1 MKRERETIFNIIY
14 SGIVD
19 LFQLSVTSLTA
30 YSRENGNDIRY
41 DWYKKKTHPNSDNFN
56 EFMDEFMQ
64 YFKEKCKEESLVN
77 AKDSLEGLFRF
88 LVTMKRNKGIECDD
102 IHAQGTYHDVE
113 VLLEEAYY
121 AISDVAVAEELYPK
135 VHFDSRLLIPSQCVF
150 GRAEFIKYVIKEL
163 RENRVY
169 LYGIGGIGKTEI
181 VKSVVNT
188 ILNAPIG
195 SSYMLVRDI
204 YWIIYDNCKDGDDVK
219 DCIIKSIKPQ
229 TMINDDNRNV
239 LYEECIHIINKK
251 RTLLI
256 IDNIEIFSNELLA
269 FINRVQNV
277 RLLVVG
283 RPEPIGGN
291 PLLNVEVQKLD
302 LNACMELFAFY
313 CPYNEDEKNDVAQI
327 VELADRHTIS
337 LELLAKLIKKQE
349 KTISE
354 FLQVLIDRGFNFR
367 FDGEEEQKVS
377 SAHSLLEKE
386 DRIIVQLA
394 KLFNT
399 IHLTEKEKNLLI
411 KFSTVP
417 NLKCATQNA
426 CKWFAL
432 SDTGVLYSL
441 ANAGW
446 IKREEGERNR
456 NRWYIHSII
465 ATAIRFAY
473 SNILLAT
480 CQPFIYKIADIIVGA
495 LEQSKKVDKMLI
507 QFGWSISDIFRDSFQ
522 SVSDVHFLYV
532 LAKLYERIGLLQ
544 RAEYIVNLAM
554 ELADRLSV

>member
-188 ILNAPIG
+188 ILSAPIG
-195 SSYMLVRDI
+195 ASYMLVRDI

-283 RPEPIGGN
+283 RPEPIGGS

-337 LELLAKLIKKQE
+337 LELLAKL
-349 KTISE
+349 
-354 FLQVLIDRGFNFR
+354 
-367 FDGEEEQKVS
+367 
-377 SAHSLLEKE
+377 
-386 DRIIVQLA
+386 
-394 KLFNT
+394 
-399 IHLTEKEKNLLI
+399 
-411 KFSTVP
+411 
-417 NLKCATQNA
+417 
-426 CKWFAL
+426 WFAL